1 MQSVRG
7 CVLAVPLHSR
17 NPCAICALYESIASK
32 VYYKF
37 TFVVCRTKKNQLGVQ
52 TQFTGAGRKARPLA
66 CRKSDTLQGGP
77 FSACCA
83 GQKNFPPGIPLLDK
97 IERRTAHSAQRAS
110 PRTRPKGPRTLS
122 ALNFP
127 VGVPTVRTCRPVG
140 TFLAFP
146 ASPAGRRGG
155 KAGTIFRPPAYSS
168 LYD

>member
-17 NPCAICALYESIASK
+17 NPCAIYALYESIAFK

-52 TQFTGAGRKARPLA
+52 TQFTGAGRKARP
-66 CRKSDTLQGGP
+66 
-77 FSACCA
+77 
-83 GQKNFPPGIPLLDK
+83 
-97 IERRTAHSAQRAS
+97 
-110 PRTRPKGPRTLS
+110 
-122 ALNFP
+122 
-127 VGVPTVRTCRPVG
+127 
-140 TFLAFP
+140 FLALP
-146 ASPAGRRGG
+146 ASPAGKKKK

>member
-17 NPCAICALYESIASK
+17 NPCAIYALYESIASK

-52 TQFTGAGRKARPLA
+52 TQFTGAGRKARPFW
-66 CRKSDTLQGGP
+66 RS
-77 FSACCA
+77 
-83 GQKNFPPGIPLLDK
+83 
-97 IERRTAHSAQRAS
+97 
-110 PRTRPKGPRTLS
+110 RP
-122 ALNFP
+122 AL
-127 VGVPTVRTCRPVG
+127 
-140 TFLAFP
+140 
-146 ASPAGRRGG
+146 AGRRGG

>member
-17 NPCAICALYESIASK
+17 NPCAIYALYESIASK

-52 TQFTGAGRKARPLA
+52 TQFTG
-66 CRKSDTLQGGP
+66 
-77 FSACCA
+77 
-83 GQKNFPPGIPLLDK
+83 
-97 IERRTAHSAQRAS
+97 
-110 PRTRPKGPRTLS
+110 
-122 ALNFP
+122 
-127 VGVPTVRTCRPVG
+127 
-140 TFLAFP
+140 P

>member
-17 NPCAICALYESIASK
+17 NPCAIYALYESIASK

-66 CRKSDTLQGGP
+66 CRKSATLQGGP

-83 GQKNFPPGIPLLDK
+83 GQKTFPPGIPLLDK

-110 PRTRPKGPRTLS
+110 HTLCAQFPCRCPDRTHMSSGRDFFWRSRP
-122 ALNFP
+122 AL
-127 VGVPTVRTCRPVG
+127 
-140 TFLAFP
+140 
-146 ASPAGRRGG
+146 AGRRGG